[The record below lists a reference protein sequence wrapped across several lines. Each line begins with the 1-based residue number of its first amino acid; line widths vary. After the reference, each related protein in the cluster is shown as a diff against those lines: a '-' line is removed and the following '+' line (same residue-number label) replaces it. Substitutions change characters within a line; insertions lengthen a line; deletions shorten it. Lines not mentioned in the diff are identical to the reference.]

1 MGNCNFRIIL
11 LNSLD
16 KSTIQWYII
25 RMMTEHDKDELRI
38 IGICLTF
45 AFFMGLFFGE
55 GSFTFTLFVALGT
68 YLGTVWYRYKR
79 GYYYV
84 EHRTNTIS
92 KTEAQRLAPK
102 D

>member
-1 MGNCNFRIIL
+1 
-11 LNSLD
+11 
-16 KSTIQWYII
+16 
-25 RMMTEHDKDELRI
+25 MMTEHDKDELRI
-38 IGICLTF
+38 IGIVLVF

-84 EHRTNTIS
+84 EYKKNPVVERETQRT
-92 KTEAQRLAPK
+92 P
-102 D
+102 